1 MLTPFGK
8 ELRKLR
14 IDQNKTLKDM
24 ADFVGVSSAFLS
36 SVETGKRKINND
48 LVIKAALF
56 FNGDDTLL
64 SKLKDAAWKSMN
76 EYKLNVTGTDE
87 STRETVA
94 MFARNFSD
102 LPEEKIR
109 KIKELLGDCQ

>member
-24 ADFVGVSSAFLS
+24 ADYVGVTSAFLS
-36 SVETGKRKINND
+36 SVETGRKRATDD
-48 LVIKAALF
+48 LIIKASEFL
-56 FNGDDTLL
+56 NVDT
-64 SKLKDAAWKSMN
+64 SVQRALKDAAWRSAN
-76 EYKLNVTGTDE
+76 EYKFDVTNVKE

-102 LPEEKIR
+102 LPDEKIR
-109 KIKELLGDCQ
+109 LIKELLGGN